1 MHENDMKVIDNAK
14 NGNKDAMTKLIEDN
28 NGLIWSIVRR
38 FNGRGYDIEDLY
50 QIGTIGFIKAIQ
62 RFDTSFEVRLS
73 TYAVPYILGEIKRYI
88 RDDGPIK
95 VSRSIKELNVKI
107 LELQREFLHKYG
119 RDISLEEISKE
130 LKISKEEIA
139 MALDS
144 ARPVDSIEDAKYK
157 DNKTDKTVS
166 ILEQISTG
174 KDEETEITNR
184 ITIKNLINELKSLP
198 ININSIINKEVYKE
212 ITNDIYKEND
222 IFFIGRNVDYAL
234 CMEGSLKL
242 KEISYIHSEAY
253 AAGELKHGT
262 ISLIDNNTPVFAI
275 VTKDSI
281 KEKTI
286 SNIKEVKSRGAKVI
300 LVTNDINI
308 DKEIYD
314 VLIEIPKTSDLLQSM
329 LTIVPLQ
336 VLSYEIAKLR
346 GCDIDKPKN
355 LAKSVTV
362 E

>member
-1 MHENDMKVIDNAK
+1 MYENDMKIIEHAQ
-14 NGNKDAMTKLIEDN
+14 NGSQEDMTKLIEDN

-38 FNGRGYDIEDLY
+38 FSGRGYDVEDLY
-50 QIGTIGFIKAIQ
+50 QTGCIGFIKAIQ

-184 ITIKNLINELKSLP
+184 ITIKNLINEL
-198 ININSIINKEVYKE
+198 NDKEKE
-212 ITNDIYKEND
+212 IILLRYYKQKTQMQVSKILGITQVQVSRIE
-222 IFFIGRNVDYAL
+222 RKVL
-234 CMEGSLKL
+234 
-242 KEISYIHSEAY
+242 
-253 AAGELKHGT
+253 
-262 ISLIDNNTPVFAI
+262 DNM
-275 VTKDSI
+275 KR
-281 KEKTI
+281 K
-286 SNIKEVKSRGAKVI
+286 
-300 LVTNDINI
+300 
-308 DKEIYD
+308 
-314 VLIEIPKTSDLLQSM
+314 
-329 LTIVPLQ
+329 LTI
-336 VLSYEIAKLR
+336 
-346 GCDIDKPKN
+346 
-355 LAKSVTV
+355 
-362 E
+362 

>member
-1 MHENDMKVIDNAK
+1 MYENDMKIIEHAQ
-14 NGNKDAMTKLIEDN
+14 NGSQEDMTKLIEDN
-28 NGLIWSIVRR
+28 NGRSWSIVRR
-38 FNGRGYDIEDLY
+38 FSGRGYDVEDLY
-50 QIGTIGFIKAIQ
+50 QIGCIGFIKAIQ

-184 ITIKNLINELKSLP
+184 ITIKNLINEL
-198 ININSIINKEVYKE
+198 NDNEKE
-212 ITNDIYKEND
+212 IILLRYYKQ
-222 IFFIGRNVDYAL
+222 
-234 CMEGSLKL
+234 
-242 KEISYIHSEAY
+242 
-253 AAGELKHGT
+253 
-262 ISLIDNNTPVFAI
+262 
-275 VTKDSI
+275 
-281 KEKTI
+281 KTQMQVSKI
-286 SNIKEVKSRGAKVI
+286 LGITQVQVSRIERKV
-300 LVTNDINI
+300 L
-308 DKEIYD
+308 DKM
-314 VLIEIPKTSDLLQSM
+314 KKR
-329 LTIVPLQ
+329 
-336 VLSYEIAKLR
+336 LS
-346 GCDIDKPKN
+346 G
-355 LAKSVTV
+355 
-362 E
+362 